1 MLPNKTPKKTFQAL
15 ISCCSSFKSVP
26 SIVMFFPQKSVLCFF
41 SVMTWAKDSNRSNF
55 CFCFF
60 SVLSLFLIV
69 RRNRSTDGNTFHH
82 PNKTEVENF
91 GLYKKE
97 SQLWACCNLTSV
109 WFSKMLRPPRFT
121 HSHHAIFWNWKEC
134 YSLGKLVSNRVGFQ

>member
-1 MLPNKTPKKTFQAL
+1 MFLLCDDMGKT
-15 ISCCSSFKSVP
+15 
-26 SIVMFFPQKSVLCFF
+26 
-41 SVMTWAKDSNRSNF
+41 DGNRGNF

-97 SQLWACCNLTSV
+97 SQLGPVAI
-109 WFSKMLRPPRFT
+109 
-121 HSHHAIFWNWKEC
+121 SHLFG
-134 YSLGKLVSNRVGFQ
+134 SLKC